1 MNTARFRRQPRLQT
15 IVVKVQQLWKQGITK
30 PDEIAAIIKQPDYV
44 VIACLEL
51 VQKFERAN
59 QN

>member
-15 IVVKVQQLWKQGITK
+15 IIVKVQQLWKQGITK

-51 VQKFERAN
+51 IQKFERAN